1 MRTFKKFNSVITEGK
16 NSMSVKLD
24 KSTMLQFNNKIE
36 YMGQE
41 YEVFDFVSK
50 QHVKLADS
58 RGVIKHELSKQDIES
73 AYKKRKFKFLSKR

>member
-1 MRTFKKFNSVITEGK
+1 MKTFKKFNSVITEGK

-50 QHVKLADS
+50 QHV
-58 RGVIKHELSKQDIES
+58 
-73 AYKKRKFKFLSKR
+73 